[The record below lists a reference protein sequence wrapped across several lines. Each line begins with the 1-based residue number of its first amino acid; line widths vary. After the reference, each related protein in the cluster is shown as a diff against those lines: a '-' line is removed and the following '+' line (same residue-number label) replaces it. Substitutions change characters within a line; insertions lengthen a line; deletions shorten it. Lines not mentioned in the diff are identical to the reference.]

1 MRKDAYPDVY
11 FEITGSFSSEN
22 YSSILELTR
31 ALEITY
37 SSYAILQVRKL
48 KF

>member
-11 FEITGSFSSEN
+11 FEITGLFSSEN
-22 YSSILELTR
+22 TSILELTR

-37 SSYAILQVRKL
+37 SSYAILEVRKL
-48 KF
+48 RF